1 MYLFISDCLLEEP
14 FFFVSSDI
22 CRQAASFQ
30 FFVTYSVIFL
40 KNIKRYM
47 ILLFYIQN
55 LLRIFLDWSS
65 EYFIKDILESRNIVK
80 VK

>member
-1 MYLFISDCLLEEP
+1 
-14 FFFVSSDI
+14 
-22 CRQAASFQ
+22 
-30 FFVTYSVIFL
+30 
-40 KNIKRYM
+40 M